1 MHDWSIIS
9 RAAGTIPLA
18 ITADTASPA
27 VRSEVKSASSVR
39 TARATGSSRTEMRV
53 ATPKLPSDPTNSP
66 TRSGPHGSPPAAQLH
81 HAPVRQRHLEGEHV
95 RGRYAVL
102 EAVRA
107 ARVFGHV
114 AADRAG
120 GLTRRVGRIL
130 QPVRRGGEGETDVDD
145 PWLHHRQPV
154 AGVDP
159 EA

>member
-1 MHDWSIIS
+1 MI
-9 RAAGTIPLA
+9 RRP
-18 ITADTASPA
+18 P
-27 VRSEVKSASSVR
+27 RS
-39 TARATGSSRTEMRV
+39 
-53 ATPKLPSDPTNSP
+53 
-66 TRSGPHGSPPAAQLH
+66 TRRLTLFPYTTLFRSL
-81 HAPVRQRHLEGEHV
+81 HV

-107 ARVFGHV
+107 ARVFGYV

-154 AGVDP
+154 AGVDLEDAIQP
-159 EA
+159 GQHDQHGVAVRERPARETGARAAWHERHAERAEQPHDRDH